1 MNREKQIKYL
11 KLSVQ
16 ALITRNGI
24 LYSVKEKKMCEVSE
38 SHFFRSFSLYMR
50 CALAAYLSLDDL
62 RLHET
67 GKGVTRATGLVDT
80 VLSNRKAVQKKRNL
94 RVLAEV

>member
-1 MNREKQIKYL
+1 MNSEKQIKYL

-24 LYSVKEKKMCEVSE
+24 PYSIKEKEVCEVSPI
-38 SHFFRSFSLYMR
+38 FFQSFSLYMR
-50 CALAAYLSLDDL
+50 CALAAYLSLDGL
-62 RLHET
+62 RLHKT